1 VTQQEGSGLAAKT
14 LPGDSFQLPPSTA
27 APWVYLPFE
36 GAKLIAER
44 AVQIPAK
51 SEYEVTTLFQ
61 QGRFRLET
69 GRTIGPVDV
78 AFETYGTLSPARDN
92 VVLVCHAL
100 TGDSHVASRGGRESS
115 LGWWEPMVGPR
126 RPLDTNRYFVVCPNV
141 LGGCY
146 GTTGPASVNPSTG
159 APYGPDF
166 PTVTIRDMVRLQR
179 EFLLSLGID
188 RLFAVLGGSMGG
200 MQVLEWA
207 ATFPDS
213 VDNAVVIAAPG
224 RIRAQA
230 IAFNEVQRKAIES
243 DPDWK
248 DGRYEASAGP
258 AKGLALARMVGMITY
273 QSEESME
280 RKFGSKRL
288 GNKTMVGPGDKV
300 KISQYLHYQGEKL
313 VRRFDANSYLTLLK
327 AIDLFDLSRPGCDY
341 YGALE
346 RIRARALVI
355 GVSSDILYPPHQQRE
370 LISDLFERGKSARY
384 VEVQSPLGHDAF
396 LLDFAHMGRAIREF
410 LKEKRWISVT
420 TGAVKSQG

>member
-1 VTQQEGSGLAAKT
+1 MAAKT
-14 LPGDSFQLPPSTA
+14 PPEDSIQLPSSTA
-27 APWVYLPFE
+27 VPWVYLPFE

-44 AVQIPAK
+44 AAQLPAK
-51 SEYEVTTLFQ
+51 SEYEVTTLFEQ
-61 QGRFRLET
+61 TRFRLET

-92 VVLVCHAL
+92 VVLICHAL
-100 TGDSHVASRGGRESS
+100 TGDSHVASHGGRPSS

-126 RPLDTNRYFVVCPNV
+126 RPLDTNKYFVVCPNV

-146 GTTGPASVNPSTG
+146 GTTGPASTNPSTG

-179 EFLLSLGID
+179 EFLLSLGIN
-188 RLFAVLGGSMGG
+188 RLSAVAGGSMGG
-200 MQVLEWA
+200 MQALEWA

-213 VDNAVVIAAPG
+213 VDSAVVIAAPG

-248 DGRYEASAGP
+248 DGRYEVNAGP
-258 AKGLALARMVGMITY
+258 ARGLALARMVGMITY

-288 GNKTMVGPGDKV
+288 GNKTMVGPGDKI
-300 KISQYLHYQGEKL
+300 KITQYLHYQGEKL

-346 RIRARALVI
+346 RIRARILVV

-384 VEVQSPLGHDAF
+384 VEIQSPLGHDAF

-410 LKEKRWISVT
+410 LREKRWVPVT
-420 TGAVKSQG
+420 TSTVKSKQDDKR

>member
-1 VTQQEGSGLAAKT
+1 MAAKT
-14 LPGDSFQLPPSTA
+14 LPGVDTQQSPSTT

-44 AVQIPAK
+44 AAQIPAR
-51 SEYEVTTLFQ
+51 SEYEVTTLFHHE
-61 QGRFRLET
+61 RFRLDT
-69 GRTIGPVDV
+69 GRSIGPIDV
-78 AFETYGTLSPARDN
+78 AFETWGTLSQARDN

-100 TGDSHVASRGGRESS
+100 TGDSHVAGHGGRDSS

-126 RPLDTNRYFVVCPNV
+126 RPLDTNRYFVVCANV

-146 GTTGPASVNPSTG
+146 GTTGPASTNPSTG
-159 APYGPDF
+159 ASYGPDF
-166 PTVTIRDMVRLQR
+166 PMVTIRDMVRLQR
-179 EFLLSLGID
+179 ELLLSLGID

-200 MQVLEWA
+200 MQALEWA

-248 DGRYEASAGP
+248 GGRYEPSAGP
-258 AKGLALARMVGMITY
+258 ARGLALARMVGMITY

-288 GNKTMVGPGDKV
+288 GSKTMVGPGDKV
-300 KISQYLHYQGEKL
+300 KISQYLHYQGDKL
-313 VRRFDANSYLTLLK
+313 VRRFDANSYLTLLR

-341 YGALE
+341 YGALG
-346 RIRARALVI
+346 RVKAQVLVV
-355 GVSSDILYPPHQQRE
+355 GVTSDILYPPHQQRE
-370 LISDLFERGKSARY
+370 LVSDLFERGRSARY
-384 VEVQSPLGHDAF
+384 VEIQSPLGHDAF
-396 LLDFAHMGRAIREF
+396 LLDFVHMGRAIREF
-410 LKEKRWISVT
+410 LKERRWFPVT
-420 TGAVKSQG
+420 AGAKGE